1 LRVALTVA
9 LLLVTS
15 SAFGQASSNAVAAEE
30 LFQQG
35 RALLEKHEL
44 EAACEKFRASQ
55 KLDPAVGTLFSLGEC
70 YEQRSLLASAWL
82 TYRAAA
88 ALAAQRADPREVS
101 AQSSAQALEA
111 RLARLHITLTD
122 PGSVAEVTVDGDPLV
137 LEALETPLP
146 VDPGKHRVDARG
158 DRTWSGTVDVPD
170 NGASAQVIVPSLAAP
185 RPVPRP
191 AVWRRPL
198 AIGMLDA
205 GLVTVGIGA
214 IFGMQAIVKG
224 RDVNAQCPGSSATCD
239 NMAAVQGNG
248 TGKTYADVSTVTI
261 PVGLAVAAVGGVLLA
276 TSGTSVDASAGPGAA
291 SASMRWTW

>member
-1 LRVALTVA
+1 MLA

-30 LFQQG
+30 LFRQG
-35 RALLEKHEL
+35 RELLEKHEL

-88 ALAAQRADPREVS
+88 ALAVQRADARQVS
-101 AQSSAQALEA
+101 AQSRAQALEP
-111 RLARLHITLTD
+111 RLSRLHITLTD

-146 VDPGKHRVDARG
+146 VDPGKHRVEARG
-158 DRTWSGTVDVPD
+158 DRTWSATVDVSD
-170 NGASAQVIVPSLAAP
+170 NGVSAQVAVPSLAAP
-185 RPVPRP
+185 RPTPRP
-191 AVWRRPL
+191 AAWKRPL
-198 AIGMLDA
+198 AIGLLDA
-205 GLVTVGIGA
+205 GVVTAGIGA

-224 RDVNAQCPGSSATCD
+224 RDVNAECPRPSSTCG
-239 NMAAVQGNG
+239 NQAAVQDNG
-248 TGKTYADVSTVTI
+248 TAKTYADVATVVI

-276 TSGTSVDASAGPGAA
+276 TSGTSVEASAGPGSA
-291 SASMRWTW
+291 SASVRWAW